1 MLIYFTLTS
10 AVGISVLTA
19 LGNEIFRNGF
29 AIVVCFMCF
38 ISVIISFSI
47 VKNKFFY
54 EVPEQKR
61 SI

>member
-29 AIVVCFMCF
+29 AIVVCFM
-38 ISVIISFSI
+38 SVIISFSI

>member
-29 AIVVCFMCF
+29 AIVVCF